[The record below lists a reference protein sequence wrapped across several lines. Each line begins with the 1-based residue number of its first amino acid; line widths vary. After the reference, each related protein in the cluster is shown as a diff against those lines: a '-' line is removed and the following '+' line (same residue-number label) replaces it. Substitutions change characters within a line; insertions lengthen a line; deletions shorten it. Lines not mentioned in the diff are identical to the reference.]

1 MLVDYPFVNTITT
14 IKMLIYVHVNKFL
27 PLWDLKKM
35 FLLVSW
41 LLKEIREDFYDSQ
54 NIPKCLETADI
65 LNIAIRIWIFRYSSY
80 VSCICYFK

>member
-41 LLKEIREDFYDSQ
+41 LLKEIREY
-54 NIPKCLETADI
+54 CLGGGF
-65 LNIAIRIWIFRYSSY
+65 L
-80 VSCICYFK
+80 

>member
-1 MLVDYPFVNTITT
+1 
-14 IKMLIYVHVNKFL
+14 
-27 PLWDLKKM
+27 M

-41 LLKEIREDFYDSQ
+41 LLKEIREYCLGGRFFYDSQ

>member
-27 PLWDLKKM
+27 PLWDFKKM

-41 LLKEIREDFYDSQ
+41 LLKEI
-54 NIPKCLETADI
+54 
-65 LNIAIRIWIFRYSSY
+65 
-80 VSCICYFK
+80 